1 MTANS
6 LWTLN
11 LLLLPHQTNVPHPHH
26 HILKPRPIVTVLQD
40 GEKRAKAW
48 EELAAEKLLHKLNKL
63 FLDPYLKLS
72 TIHQI
77 KLFLPNQFATLPH
90 NSNQQL
96 HKSILFIL
104 INQFFQCMNPLMD
117 YQLHKQ
123 VGLPMQLNNLSP
135 GSTQH
140 NKTRSRWWSHSWWLP
155 TNGCANVL
163 LMKNSLIQKLEEH
176 MVEYLE
182 CNSWYNGYVWED
194 STWKLVMLSIFLFL
208 FYNSPRRHLWNCEML
223 F

>member
-1 MTANS
+1 MFLTLTTTYSNLGPS
-6 LWTLN
+6 WQCCKTETSWKMSKGLRRTSSWKNCRTSWTSCPSISSWN
-11 LLLLPHQTNVPHPHH
+11 CRQ
-26 HILKPRPIVTVLQD
+26 
-40 GEKRAKAW
+40 
-48 EELAAEKLLHKLNKL
+48 
-63 FLDPYLKLS
+63 S
-72 TIHQI
+72 IHRI
-77 KLFLPNQFATLPH
+77 KLFLTNQFATLPH
-90 NSNQQL
+90 NPNQQL
-96 HKSILFIL
+96 HKFIL
-104 INQFFQCMNPLMD
+104 IIVINQFFQCMNPLMD